1 MSLLLQVVVA
11 PVMAS
16 VADVLE
22 SVRQVLSWLERKP
35 FERSDE
41 YHGVRTTL
49 IRSPN
54 CLLLTILTIL
64 LFQLELGAC
73 NERAEGHLCRDASGC
88 DQVLLRQARHSRGQ
102 SDPG

>member
-1 MSLLLQVVVA
+1 MYFVYLCFSVKPLMSLLLQVVVA

-54 CLLLTILTIL
+54 C
-64 LFQLELGAC
+64 FF
-73 NERAEGHLCRDASGC
+73 
-88 DQVLLRQARHSRGQ
+88 
-102 SDPG
+102 